1 MFPVVSGFSPYS
13 HALQQTLK
21 QVQGDYLGEYDYGKT
36 TLLVISRDI
45 LEEG

>member
-21 QVQGDYLGEYDYGKT
+21 QVQGDYIRGIWLWKNN
-36 TLLVISRDI
+36 LLVISRDI